1 MKGLLKSAS
10 DILQSAP
17 EKCKESVFEPPILLQ
32 NQANPQILLHFQAKV
47 TDSLQ
52 KSGAQRA
59 RAAGSCCGRAPRAP
73 PAWRETPSASSAF
86 AQENPVPTR
95 SGYRAEGTF
104 AQLARAALAART

>member
-1 MKGLLKSAS
+1 MKGLSKSAS

-52 KSGAQRA
+52 KSGARWSRCA
-59 RAAGSCCGRAPRAP
+59 HVGRAASGEKPRP
-73 PAWRETPSASSAF
+73 
-86 AQENPVPTR
+86 
-95 SGYRAEGTF
+95 
-104 AQLARAALAART
+104 LAALSHKKTRYPHEVDTGRKARFRS